1 VAEALDKHEAAM
13 RTAGAKESSL
23 TTLRFRLDGIFEKVI
38 DQELGCLTR
47 HEIEKLLDEYAED
60 HAPTTVLNVLDVVKA
75 FYARAV
81 MDKVVAQNPAKD
93 IVGPGRRR
101 AGKDQLRVDE
111 ARRWLACALEMA
123 PAHHEA
129 LAATLTLLLGMR
141 ASEIAGLAV
150 RDLDDEGRLLWVAAG
165 GGKTEAARRRL
176 EVPELI
182 RSLLLTRA
190 EGRAGEQPL
199 FGVSRF
205 SVRWWVRKICRLA
218 GVPVVSAHGLRGTHS
233 TLATTAGATAHFVIS
248 AMGHTSFD
256 VTRKHYLAPG
266 VEENARARRTF
277 DVLQGGK
284 SVNDTVQSFTDAES
298 GSQTTSL
305 TEHEKTLNPLE

>member
-1 VAEALDKHEAAM
+1 MGLAHPAAQIRKEM
-13 RTAGAKESSL
+13 THAKTRTKG
-23 TTLRFRLDGIFEKVI
+23 
-38 DQELGCLTR
+38 GCLWTVQGFPSTLAN
-47 HEIEKLLDEYAED
+47 LL
-60 HAPTTVLNVLDVVKA
+60 
-75 FYARAV
+75 
-81 MDKVVAQNPAKD
+81 
-93 IVGPGRRR
+93 
-101 AGKDQLRVDE
+101 
-111 ARRWLACALEMA
+111 RW
-123 PAHHEA
+123 P
-129 LAATLTLLLGMR
+129 R
-141 ASEIAGLAV
+141 
-150 RDLDDEGRLLWVAAG
+150 
-165 GGKTEAARRRL
+165 
-176 EVPELI
+176 
-182 RSLLLTRA
+182 
-190 EGRAGEQPL
+190 RAGEQPL

-298 GSQTTSL
+298 GSQTASL
-305 TEHEKTLNPLE
+305 TDHEKTLNPLE